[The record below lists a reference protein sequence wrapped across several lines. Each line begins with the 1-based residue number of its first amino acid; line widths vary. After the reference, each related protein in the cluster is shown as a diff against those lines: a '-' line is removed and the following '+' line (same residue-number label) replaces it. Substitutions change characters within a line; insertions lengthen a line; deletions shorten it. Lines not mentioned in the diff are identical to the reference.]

1 MNKLLKI
8 TITLAA
14 LLNVANVVSAQKKQ
28 IYTVADAH
36 AHNDYA
42 NKNPFYGAYDK
53 GFGSIEA
60 DVFAVDGKSMVA
72 HAEKDIKPQR
82 TLKNMYIDPLVKK
95 LKADTARQLRLLI
108 DLKVDYH
115 ILMPLIIKELEPL
128 MDYAA
133 VNGLPG
139 RLHVVI
145 TGGVPP
151 AVELANYPSWLTFDV
166 DHLTGF
172 TTQQLQRIS
181 LLSYNFTKYSQWKGT
196 GKISTVET
204 AKLLGVIDSVHNAG
218 KMIRFWET
226 PDNKTAWQALIGLGV
241 DVIGTD
247 KVEKLGN
254 FLNDRNKK
262 KLN

>member
-60 DVFAVDGKSMVA
+60 DVFAVDGKLMVA

-95 LKADTARQLRLLI
+95 LKVDTARQLRLLI

-115 ILMPLIIKELEPL
+115 LLMPLIIKELEPL

-151 AVELANYPSWLTFDV
+151 AVELANYPNWLTFDV

-181 LLSYNFTKYSQWKGT
+181 LLSYNFTKYSKWKGT

>member
-14 LLNVANVVSAQKKQ
+14 FLNAANVVFAQKKQ

-36 AHNDYA
+36 AHNDYV

-60 DVFAVDGKSMVA
+60 DVFAVKGKLMVA
-72 HAEKDIKPQR
+72 HSEKEIRAER
-82 TLKNMYIDPLVKK
+82 TLKKMYIDPLVKK
-95 LKADTARQLRLLI
+95 LKVDTARQLRLLI

-128 MDYAA
+128 MDYAV

-151 AVELANYPSWLTFDV
+151 AAELANYPTWLTFDV
-166 DHLTGF
+166 GHITGF
-172 TTQQLQRIS
+172 TPQQWQRIS
-181 LLSYNFTKYSQWKGT
+181 LLSYNFTKYSQWKGR
-196 GKISTVET
+196 GKISKAET

-226 PDNKTAWQALIGLGV
+226 PDNKTAWHALIGLGV

-247 KVEKLGN
+247 KVEKMGN

-262 KLN
+262 ALK